1 MFVQI
6 TVKTLKRKCWKQ
18 SQTIKYMFE
27 CLMYIFEDRICTFG
41 YLKIPDIILFI
52 VSSQKLEWTH
62 TLAPTSFMRD
72 YFIFDRD
79 TLYGTNLYEPVLS
92 ITTNITRFQQIRFVP
107 HPQFL
112 MRVFSS
118 VSASI
123 RIRICVLTQPEN
135 VKPKNAKPKNIKP
148 KNVKP

>member
-1 MFVQI
+1 MFVQVM
-6 TVKTLKRKCWKQ
+6 VKTLKRKCWKQ

-79 TLYGTNLYEPVLS
+79 TLYGANLYGPVLT
-92 ITTNITRFQQIRFVP
+92 ITTNITRFYRYGLCLIRN
-107 HPQFL
+107 
-112 MRVFSS
+112 FSCAFSHRYPRPSVS
-118 VSASI
+118 VSAF
-123 RIRICVLTQPEN
+123 
-135 VKPKNAKPKNIKP
+135 
-148 KNVKP
+148 